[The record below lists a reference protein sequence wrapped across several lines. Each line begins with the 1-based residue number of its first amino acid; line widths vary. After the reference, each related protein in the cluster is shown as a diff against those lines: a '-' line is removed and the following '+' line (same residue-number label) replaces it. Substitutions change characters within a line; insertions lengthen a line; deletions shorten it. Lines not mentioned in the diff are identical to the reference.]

1 MSTAQPPPGAS
12 RPGGRTARTRQAV
25 LDAVSEELGEG
36 GYAALTMEAVAR
48 RSGVHVATI
57 YRRWRSVEGLVCELM
72 ADLSGGIPL
81 PDTGTLRGDLRAL
94 ARSIAAFYTEPRY
107 CGLLEAVVS
116 AAARQPEAADVLR
129 QFFDRRLRLAGAMVP
144 RAAARGELPGGADP
158 DEVVAALGAPF
169 YYRLLIARRPVDL
182 RLADCAAEA
191 AWVAARAGVFTPA
204 ADAED
209 SVRDAAADAVRDS
222 ADPVRD
228 SADSVRDSA
237 GPLLGAGSAVRDTG
251 TAEQGPGNAEG
262 GR

>member
-1 MSTAQPPPGAS
+1 M
-12 RPGGRTARTRQAV
+12 
-25 LDAVSEELGEG
+25 EG
-36 GYAALTMEAVAR
+36 VAR

-129 QFFDRRLRLAGAMVP
+129 QFFDERLRLAGAMVP
-144 RAAARGELPGGADP
+144 RAVARGELPEGADP

-169 YYRLLIARRPVDL
+169 YYRLLIARGPVDL

-191 AWVAARAGVFTPA
+191 AWVAARAGVFAPA
-204 ADAED
+204 AGTAEREGVRGATDAVRDAAGSVGDTAD
-209 SVRDAAADAVRDS
+209 SVRDAAGSIGGASGSVGDT
-222 ADPVRD
+222 ADPV
-228 SADSVRDSA
+228 
-237 GPLLGAGSAVRDTG
+237 
-251 TAEQGPGNAEG
+251 
-262 GR
+262 

>member
-25 LDAVSEELGEG
+25 LDAVFEELGEG
-36 GYAALTMEAVAR
+36 GYAALTMEGVAR

-129 QFFDRRLRLAGAMVP
+129 QFFDQRLRLAGSMVP
-144 RAAARGELPGGADP
+144 RAAARGELPEGADP

-169 YYRLLIARRPVDL
+169 YYRLLIARRPVDI
-182 RLADCAAEA
+182 RLADRAAEA
-191 AWVAARAGVFTPA
+191 AWVAARAGVFAPA
-204 ADAED
+204 AGTADGVRDGTDAVRD
-209 SVRDAAADAVRDS
+209 AAGSVRDASGSVGDT
-222 ADPVRD
+222 ADP
-228 SADSVRDSA
+228 A
-237 GPLLGAGSAVRDTG
+237 
-251 TAEQGPGNAEG
+251 
-262 GR
+262 

>member
-25 LDAVSEELGEG
+25 LDAVFEELGEG
-36 GYAALTMEAVAR
+36 GYAALTMEGVAR

-116 AAARQPEAADVLR
+116 AAARQPEAAEVLR
-129 QFFDRRLRLAGAMVP
+129 QFFDERLRLAGAMVP
-144 RAAARGELPGGADP
+144 RAAARGELPEGADP

-191 AWVAARAGVFTPA
+191 AWAAARAGVFAPA
-204 ADAED
+204 AGAED
-209 SVRDAAADAVRDS
+209 SVRGGAADAVRDS
-222 ADPVRD
+222 AGPVWDGADPVRD
-228 SADSVRDSA
+228 
-237 GPLLGAGSAVRDTG
+237 TG
-251 TAEQGPGNAEG
+251 IAEEDPGKAEEDPGNAEQTPGNAEG